1 MKLLMCDNKRDR
13 ALRCT
18 ARGKSNRKT
27 AVRKFR
33 QQVRR
38 KLHVGDYDNVP
49 VSVGMDYN
57 D

>member
-1 MKLLMCDNKRDR
+1 MKVLGCRDWMDR

-18 ARGKSNRKT
+18 ARGKSNRKV

-33 QQVRR
+33 QQVRT
-38 KLHVGDYDNVP
+38 KLKAGDYDHVP
-49 VSVGMDYN
+49 VAVRRDYN